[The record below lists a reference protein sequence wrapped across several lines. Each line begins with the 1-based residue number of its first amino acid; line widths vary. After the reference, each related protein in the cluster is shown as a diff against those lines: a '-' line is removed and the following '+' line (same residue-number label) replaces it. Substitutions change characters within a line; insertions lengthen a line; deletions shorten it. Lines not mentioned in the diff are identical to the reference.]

1 MPRPTVLSP
10 NSADEYI
17 AIRNFMVAEGGLGLG
32 NAASRVYALIY
43 QFSID
48 NAGCFYGSL
57 NYLAAR
63 TGIGRRS
70 AVRALKEL
78 VDDGLVKEVGY
89 YRRGDN
95 QNTKKYVA
103 DVEKADAA
111 RRAFADYWIEQERE
125 SGDPIAPGACEL
137 PDGEPGLEGFS
148 TNDDDPEHVENP
160 SSGAILAP
168 EESRT
173 DVENPASS
181 AILAP
186 GGAILAL
193 DQVPFWHPNNQSE
206 DSLLEPTNQ
215 QGTRVGAGTPEARQD
230 AGRSAGSE
238 EDEAFDRIVEAA
250 VNRNLIAKSRP
261 AFDALVAKGVK
272 PSEIE
277 RAWAARQAQA
287 AGFEARHHPQL
298 KRWLEDPSPAGALRS
313 IEASRAGGRT
323 RKAKKPVSR
332 AWRMQMLAAKDRE
345 FARMLERAHKA
356 DYDAKNSGFPPEE
369 RDAMWLEVRNY
380 FDEHEKR
387 GE

>member
-1 MPRPTVLSP
+1 
-10 NSADEYI
+10 
-17 AIRNFMVAEGGLGLG
+17 MVAEGGLGLG

-173 DVENPASS
+173 GAENPASS

-186 GGAILAL
+186 
-193 DQVPFWHPNNQSE
+193 
-206 DSLLEPTNQ
+206 
-215 QGTRVGAGTPEARQD
+215 
-230 AGRSAGSE
+230 
-238 EDEAFDRIVEAA
+238 
-250 VNRNLIAKSRP
+250 
-261 AFDALVAKGVK
+261 
-272 PSEIE
+272 
-277 RAWAARQAQA
+277 
-287 AGFEARHHPQL
+287 
-298 KRWLEDPSPAGALRS
+298 
-313 IEASRAGGRT
+313 
-323 RKAKKPVSR
+323 
-332 AWRMQMLAAKDRE
+332 
-345 FARMLERAHKA
+345 
-356 DYDAKNSGFPPEE
+356 
-369 RDAMWLEVRNY
+369 
-380 FDEHEKR
+380 
-387 GE
+387 

>member
-1 MPRPTVLSP
+1 
-10 NSADEYI
+10 
-17 AIRNFMVAEGGLGLG
+17 MVAEGGLGLG

-125 SGDPIAPGACEL
+125 SGNPIASGPCEL
-137 PDGEPGLEGFS
+137 PDGEPRLEGFS

-168 EESRT
+168 EENPA

-186 GGAILAL
+186 GSAILAP

-206 DSLLEPTNQ
+206 DSCLEDSFLEPTNQ
-215 QGTRVGAGTPEARQD
+215 QGGRASAQEPPETRQD
-230 AGRSAGSE
+230 AGRSVGSE
-238 EDEAFDRIVEAA
+238 EDEAFDRIVEST

-261 AFDALVAKGVK
+261 AFDALVAKGAS

-287 AGFEARHHPQL
+287 NGFEARHHPQL

-323 RKAKKPVSR
+323 RRAKKPVSR
-332 AWRMQMLAAKDRE
+332 AWRMQMLASKDRE

-356 DYDAKNSGFPPEE
+356 DYDAKNSGLPPEE

-387 GE
+387 G